1 MWLRVSFRG
10 SLCSKSA
17 AFSMARLQVGVIPH
31 QYTVLFSIIPI
42 SNFIL
47 IPVLVS
53 LRAPVLERWCSIL
66 ENHRS
71 PESPE
76 VLRMSCAE
84 ALCVGGVSLGLR
96 EHCRPFL
103 SR

>member
-1 MWLRVSFRG
+1 
-10 SLCSKSA
+10 
-17 AFSMARLQVGVIPH
+17 MARLQVGVISH

-66 ENHRS
+66 ENHRF

-84 ALCVGGVSLGLR
+84 ALCVAGVSLGLR